1 MNKYKRIVL
10 KLSGE
15 VFGSEGVKTESY
27 RKIAQTIAGIKKEN
41 DVELGIVVGGGN
53 IFRGRKRDVQFDR
66 VQADNMGMLATI
78 INGLGLEEALK
89 DLGLEAVMMTAI
101 KMDSVAEFFI
111 ARRAIEHLEKGRI
124 VIFGGG
130 TGNPFFSTDTAA
142 ALRACEINA
151 DAILKA
157 TNVDG
162 VYDKDPDEHKDAKLY
177 EKISYEEAMEKNLK
191 VMDSTAF
198 ALCRDEKK
206 PIIVFNVKN
215 LEKVLRGEESGTLV
229 S

>member
-41 DVELGIVVGGGN
+41 ELELGIVVGGGN
-53 IFRGRKRDVQFDR
+53 IFRGRERDVQFDR
-66 VQADNMGMLATI
+66 VQADNIGMLATI

-101 KMDSVAEFFI
+101 KMNSMAEPFI
-111 ARRAIEHLEKGRI
+111 AKRAIEHLEKGRI

-142 ALRACEINA
+142 ALRACEISA

-206 PIIVFNVKN
+206 PIIVFNVKD